1 MKRLWEVQRPDGAW
15 DWLDFGLE
23 PYKAP
28 DTVFQGAAMAAIAAG
43 SPAGRQASD
52 TEAGRA
58 GVTKLRGYLRSDI
71 SDQRAFNRA
80 WLLLAASR
88 LDDLLTEQQRS
99 AITTGLEALQRAD
112 GGWSLADLGAWR
124 WTRQRAPW
132 HPRARWTTLS
142 WRNRMAT
149 RRAW

>member
-1 MKRLWEVQRPDGAW
+1 
-15 DWLDFGLE
+15 
-23 PYKAP
+23 
-28 DTVFQGAAMAAIAAG
+28 MAAITAG

-58 GVTKLRGYLRSDI
+58 GVTKLRGYLRSHI

-80 WLLLAASR
+80 WVLLAASR

-124 WTRQRAPW
+124 WTRQEAPFAPPGTVD
-132 HPRARWTTLS
+132 HALVAQS
-142 WRNRMAT
+142 DGYAT
-149 RRAW
+149 GLVIYALRRSGRPVFESPPSTEASSG